1 VNDYSPTEGIMAHTD
16 GPLYWDRTAT
26 ISMGGDVVLKFRR
39 RLAAEEICGADDDGQ
54 QQQYPKLDLL
64 LSGKGSLVLF
74 MDDAYTNHLHSI
86 GEGSDTETTTDCC
99 ANAAPGLVV
108 QRSNRISLTF
118 RHKHEEATCTS

>member
-1 VNDYSPTEGIMAHTD
+1 MAHTD

-39 RLAAEEICGADDDGQ
+39 RLVAEEIRGANDVEKKD
-54 QQQYPKLDLL
+54 QYPKLDLV

-74 MDDAYTNHLHSI
+74 TGDAYTNHLHSI
-86 GEGSDTETTTDCC
+86 GEGTETEMTTDCC

-108 QRSNRISLTF
+108 PRSNRISLTF
-118 RHKHEEATCTS
+118 RHKYEEATSTS